1 MGKEPSVAFIAQI
14 LKRFLCVNLR
24 ANNRDIHMGS
34 NNKKMNCV
42 FRILI
47 TDIELCNIMHEQS
60 RPVNIIIQT
69 QKVLLVV

>member
-1 MGKEPSVAFIAQI
+1 
-14 LKRFLCVNLR
+14 
-24 ANNRDIHMGS
+24 MGS
-34 NNKKMNCV
+34 KNKKMSCV

-47 TDIELCNIMHEQS
+47 TDIELCNIMHEKY